1 MATLNEYLGGLF
13 GSISEARVMADAQ
26 SAQVAEQYAKH
37 DLLRHFSIPRL
48 RIGDIELT
56 IPVAIQGLS
65 ERRGLQLSP
74 IGNAEFKRALGREL
88 PRYIGYTT
96 LPPVAEQ
103 RLLAALDRRI
113 PTLVEEIAA
122 QGNVVEPMYRF
133 AEGIVKDLYAI
144 REESTLQEV
153 AFAEKALQESV
164 SVKALPFDEAL
175 RRCQELGIGL
185 VGGVVEKPEIEQLT
199 VIAES
204 EQLRNQRPEDII
216 RIRMRVSE
224 DGMEWQTL
232 QRDDGT
238 IERKLVSE

>member
-13 GSISEARVMADAQ
+13 GSISEARVMADVQ

-37 DLLRHFSIPRL
+37 DLLKHFSIPRL

-65 ERRGLQLSP
+65 ERTDWQLDP
-74 IGNAEFKRALGREL
+74 IGNAEFKRATIREL
-88 PRYIGYTT
+88 TRYVGYLQ
-96 LPPVAEQ
+96 LPPLAEQ
-103 RLLAALDRRI
+103 RASSAFDARI
-113 PTLVEEIAA
+113 PELVREIRDTGDVQKSLYNLAYWA
-122 QGNVVEPMYRF
+122 VEQFQR
-133 AEGIVKDLYAI
+133 IVKDTGMRGDGIERIYA
-144 REESTLQEV
+144 V
-153 AFAEKALQESV
+153 
-164 SVKALPFDEAL
+164 DEAVRHFHDFGL
-175 RRCQELGIGL
+175 GL
-185 VGGVVEKPEIEQLT
+185 VKGVVEKPQIDQLT
-199 VIAES
+199 VVAES

>member
-37 DLLRHFSIPRL
+37 DLLKHFSIPRL
-48 RIGDIELT
+48 RISDIELT

-74 IGNAEFKRALGREL
+74 IGNAEFKRACAREL
-88 PRYIGYTT
+88 PRYIGYTA

-103 RLLAALDRRI
+103 RLLSALDRHI
-113 PTLVEEIAA
+113 PPLIEEIAA
-122 QGNVVEPMYRF
+122 KSDIGGAMYNF
-133 AEGIVKDLYAI
+133 AERMVSELYRI
-144 REESTLQEV
+144 REETTFQDSI
-153 AFAEKALQESV
+153 AIKI
-164 SVKALPFDEAL
+164 LPYDEAI
-175 RRCQELGIGL
+175 RRCQELGVGL
-185 VGGVVEKPEIEQLT
+185 VSGVVEKPEIEQLT
-199 VIAES
+199 VVAES

>member
-13 GSISEARVMADAQ
+13 GSISEARVMADVQ

-74 IGNAEFKRALGREL
+74 IGNAEFKRALAREL
-88 PRYIGYTT
+88 PRYIGYMT

-103 RLLAALDRRI
+103 RLLSALDRRI
-113 PTLVEEIAA
+113 PPLVEEIAA
-122 QGNVVEPMYRF
+122 QGGVAESMYRF
-133 AEGIVKDLYAI
+133 AEGIVKDLYGI
-144 REESTLQEV
+144 REDGTLQEV
-153 AFAEKALQESV
+153 AFAEKALQQGIA
-164 SVKALPFDEAL
+164 VKVLPYDEAIK
-175 RRCQELGIGL
+175 RCQQLGIGL
-185 VGGVVEKPEIEQLT
+185 VDGVVEKPEIEQLT
-199 VIAES
+199 VVAES

>member
-13 GSISEARVMADAQ
+13 GSISEARVMADVQ

-37 DLLRHFSIPRL
+37 DLLKHFSIPRL
-48 RIGDIELT
+48 RISDIELN
-56 IPVAIQGLS
+56 IPIAIQGLS

-74 IGNAEFKRALGREL
+74 IGNAEFKRALAREL

-103 RLLAALDRRI
+103 RLLSALDRRI
-113 PTLVEEIAA
+113 PALVEEIAA
-122 QGNVVEPMYRF
+122 QGGVPEPMYRF
-133 AEGIVKDLYAI
+133 AEGIVKDLYEI
-144 REESTLQEV
+144 REEGILQQVE
-153 AFAEKALQESV
+153 FAEKSLQESIA
-164 SVKALPFDEAL
+164 VKALPYDEAIK
-175 RRCQELGIGL
+175 RCQQLGIGL
-185 VGGVVEKPEIEQLT
+185 VGGVVEKPEIEHLT
-199 VIAES
+199 VVAES

>member
-1 MATLNEYLGGLF
+1 MATLNDYLGGLF
-13 GSISEARVMADAQ
+13 SSISEARVMADTQ
-26 SAQVAEQYAKH
+26 SAQIAEQYAKH
-37 DLLRHFSIPRL
+37 DLLKHFSIPRL

-74 IGNAEFKRALGREL
+74 IGNAEFKRALAREL
-88 PRYIGYTT
+88 PRYIGYTM

-103 RLLAALDRRI
+103 RLLSALDRHI
-113 PTLVEEIAA
+113 PTLVDEIATKGGIA
-122 QGNVVEPMYRF
+122 DSMYRF
-133 AEGIVKDLYAI
+133 AEWVVKDLYSI
-144 REESTLQEV
+144 REDGTLHEA
-153 AFAEKALQESV
+153 AFFERAIQDTIAIKP
-164 SVKALPFDEAL
+164 LPFEESIK
-175 RRCQELGIGL
+175 RCHELGLGL
-185 VGGVVEKPEIEQLT
+185 VSGVVEKPEIEQLT

-216 RIRMRVSE
+216 RIRMRVNE